1 MPTMKSGPVWEGKTV
16 YKATITVRLKESV
29 LDPQGSAV
37 QGSLHSLG
45 YEEVRQVRIGK
56 TMEVWLETADS
67 QEASDRVD
75 AMCRKLLANPVIED
89 YEFRL
94 EKGA

>member
-1 MPTMKSGPVWEGKTV
+1 M
-16 YKATITVRLKESV
+16 YKAIITVRLKPSV

-37 QGSLHSLG
+37 KGSLHSLG
-45 YEEVRQVRIGK
+45 YSAVQDVRVGK
-56 TMEVWLETADS
+56 TMEVWLEATDS
-67 QEASDRVD
+67 QEAEAQVD

-89 YEFRL
+89 YEFHL